1 MVPLTACFS
10 DLGTMNVRKSTEKRQ
25 NEIKRDLSSSPTA
38 FTPRSASGYRHEFYV
53 NQEVPTTSGYI
64 PEPLFELT
72 KKDAFQARN
81 AIHKEI
87 VTNDMINFK
96 SINLDNHAFDD
107 NELDKG
113 SFQTL
118 N

>member
-1 MVPLTACFS
+1 
-10 DLGTMNVRKSTEKRQ
+10 MNVRKSTEKRQ
-25 NEIKRDLSSSPTA
+25 NEIKRDLSSSPTP

-53 NQEVPTTSGYI
+53 NQEVPTTKGYI

-96 SINLDNHAFDD
+96 SINLDTHAFDN

-113 SFQTL
+113 KFHT
-118 N
+118 